1 MYFSKTKAPTAKMR
15 SQVCSARKP
24 TALAAVLKR
33 KLTICPIS
41 PGSRE
46 ASFAAISLSPPAIAF
61 PVAFKP
67 LVRALIT
74 VPIVTPAASRI
85 AVKVMPFFL
94 NISLTLSRR
103 GMKSSLSTIWVCSR
117 AISSILSSILSL
129 AASFSEVDMSVAS
142 MIA

>member
-1 MYFSKTKAPTAKMR
+1 MYFSKTKATTAKIR

-33 KLTICPIS
+33 KLATWPIS

-46 ASFAAISLSPPAIAF
+46 PSFAAISLSPPAIAF

-74 VPIVTPAASRI
+74 VPIVTPAASRM
-85 AVKVMPFFL
+85 AVTVTPFFFEYL
-94 NISLTLSRR
+94 FDPFAERHGLFSFRDLCLQTRDLFDSFFY
-103 GMKSSLSTIWVCSR
+103 SVSCS
-117 AISSILSSILSL
+117 
-129 AASFSEVDMSVAS
+129 FFF
-142 MIA
+142 